1 LDFLLIPTADCDALR
16 AAAAEELGTTP
27 DHVRLSCTH
36 THSGPPWNPDGMGG
50 QASLPGMELVP
61 AYRDKVF
68 AAIREAAR
76 GARASQRPVRTAA
89 AHGSC
94 DVTVNRR
101 LQTNGRTIVAQNWDG
116 ERDTTMTV
124 IRLDDMDGQPLATIV
139 GYGTHP
145 IVLAHQNRL
154 ISP

>member
-1 LDFLLIPTADCDALR
+1 
-16 AAAAEELGTTP
+16 
-27 DHVRLSCTH
+27 
-36 THSGPPWNPDGMGG
+36 MGG

-68 AAIREAAR
+68 AAIRAAAR
-76 GARASQRPVRTAA
+76 GARDSQRAARTAA
-89 AHGSC
+89 THGAC

-116 ERDTTMTV
+116 ERDTTMTI
-124 IRLDDMDGQPLATIV
+124 IRLDDIDERPIATIV

-145 IVLAHQNRL
+145 ISCSRTRTG
-154 ISP
+154 